1 MVQLDKKRGPDPASQ
16 APSPVSE
23 AFSHGR
29 ALFTDFYQLTMGA
42 AYLHAGV
49 AENRASFELFVRQLP
64 RVRSYMVF
72 AGLAQVLDYL
82 VHLRF
87 TGREI
92 AYLRR
97 HPALAHAPRAF
108 FQRLEN
114 FRFSGDVWALPEGMP
129 AFAGEPLLRI
139 EAPLLEA
146 QLVETYLLSM
156 INFQTSVA
164 TKAARLVQAARGRPI
179 MEFGTRRAHTA
190 FAGLYGARAA
200 YLGGCSG
207 TSNVAAGVEFG
218 IPVGGTFAHSYV
230 LAFASEQEAFRN
242 YAETFQKHA
251 TLLIDTYDVAQ
262 GAELAARLQ
271 GPVRALRLDSGNA
284 LPLSRQMRGILNRAG
299 RRETQIM
306 LSGDLNEYRIEDL
319 VRLGAPLDSFGV
331 GTELITSIDAPAL
344 GGVYKLVEIERQGR
358 TFATAKFSSDKITLP
373 GRKQIYRYSSRGGQ
387 YRHDWL
393 GLQGEAAPA
402 RPDAECR
409 PLLRPVMRAGRLL
422 PAAGQSL
429 EQARQ
434 LCREQLAKLPAR
446 YRRLVDAGNFPVR
459 ISPRLRALQQEVK
472 RRRSEEVKSG
482 AGGETGRPQEKKRGS
497 DE

>member
-1 MVQLDKKRGPDPASQ
+1 MGKKPGSKPGSNPAPQ
-16 APSPVSE
+16 ASHPGSE

-42 AYLHAGV
+42 AYLHAGI

-82 VHLRF
+82 VNLRF

-97 HPALAHAPRAF
+97 HPALAHVPRAF
-108 FQRLEN
+108 FQRLERL
-114 FRFSGDVWALPEGMP
+114 RFSGDVWALPEGMP

-164 TKAARLVQAARGRPI
+164 TKAARLAQAARGRPI

-200 YLGGCSG
+200 YLGGCAG

-230 LAFASEQEAFRN
+230 LAFASEPEAFRN
-242 YAETFQKHA
+242 YVETFQEHA
-251 TLLIDTYDVAQ
+251 TLLIDTYDVAH
-262 GAELAARLQ
+262 GAELAARLE
-271 GPVRALRLDSGNA
+271 GPVRALRLDSGSA
-284 LPLSRQMRGILNRAG
+284 LPLSRQMRGILDRAG

-319 VRLGAPLDSFGV
+319 MRLGAPLDSFGV
-331 GTELITSIDAPAL
+331 GTELITSMDAPAL

-358 TFATAKFSSDKITLP
+358 AVATAKFSSDKVTLP
-373 GRKQIYRYSSRGGQ
+373 GRKQIYRYHSRNGQ
-387 YRHDWL
+387 YLYDWL
-393 GLQGEAAPA
+393 GLQGEAAPVRSA
-402 RPDAECR
+402 TDCR
-409 PLLRPVMRAGRLL
+409 PLLRPVMRAGGLL
-422 PAAGQSL
+422 PAAGQNL
-429 EQARQ
+429 EQARR
-434 LCREQLAKLPAR
+434 LCQEQLAMLPAR

-459 ISPRLRALQQEVK
+459 ISPRLLALQKEVK
-472 RRRSEEVKSG
+472 RRRNDAAEMP
-482 AGGETGRPQEKKRGS
+482 AG
-497 DE
+497 